1 MPLSLPELAK
11 LRHDLRTPMNHVIG
25 YAEMLL
31 EDAMPDELR
40 LDLERVHRSGQRLLE
55 LINLYLDDR
64 TFHTQGLDP
73 RAVLHDLRTPVNHI
87 LGYGEM
93 LEERAL
99 ELSLDRFVPD
109 IRRIREAARTWLRL
123 MEDQLA
129 PVAFGTER
137 HPKPEPGGGQMTR
150 SNPIIFHPG
159 PTPISA
165 KPSVATASVLVV
177 DDNAGNRD
185 LLVRRLTR
193 DGHTVFEAKDGASA
207 LQAWRERQPDV
218 VLLDVQMPDL
228 DGYSIL
234 LQAKADPALR
244 DAAVIMVSGFDQQ
257 EGIARCIEAGA
268 EDYLIKPFNPVLL
281 RARVAACLEK
291 QQLREQE
298 RQTHRA
304 LEQSQAR
311 LLAELA
317 EAAGYVKSLLPA
329 PLEGPIRTA
338 WEFRPSAQLGGDA
351 FGYHWI
357 DERHFAVYLLDVCGH
372 GIGAALLSVSAL
384 NVLRSQS
391 LSGIDP
397 RDPAAVLVG
406 LNRAFPMEA
415 HHQQY
420 FTLWYGVFDVSTR
433 LLRFSSAGHPPAF
446 LVNRVGGA
454 VLKPLRTVIPPIG
467 CLPEMTGRS
476 DKVSLDAGATLLIFS
491 DGAYELMDGS
501 GRAVTLADYQA
512 WAETQVRGGTLTPET
527 CLAFAEGL
535 SQGRGFEDDLSLLW
549 LQFV

>member
-1 MPLSLPELAK
+1 MALTLPELAK

-31 EDAMPDELR
+31 EDAIPDELR
-40 LDLERVHRSGQRLLE
+40 ADLERVHRSGQRLLE
-55 LINLYLDDR
+55 LISLYLDDR
-64 TFHTQGLDP
+64 TFHTQGLEA

-87 LGYGEM
+87 IGYGEM
-93 LEERAL
+93 LEERAT
-99 ELSLDRFVPD
+99 ELSLDRLVPD

-123 MEDQLA
+123 MEEQLA
-129 PVAFGTER
+129 PIAYGTGPG
-137 HPKPEPGGGQMTR
+137 PKAGPTEGQVTR

-159 PTPISA
+159 PAPM
-165 KPSVATASVLVV
+165 PSKSSLATGSVLVV
-177 DDNAGNRD
+177 DDNADNRD
-185 LLVRRLTR
+185 LLLRRLSR
-193 DGHTVFEAKDGASA
+193 DGHTVFEAADGASA
-207 LQAWRERQPDV
+207 LLAWRERQPDV

-244 DAAVIMVSGFDQQ
+244 DSAVIMVSGFDQQ

-298 RQTHRA
+298 RCTHRA

-357 DERHFAVYLLDVCGH
+357 DATHFAVYLLDVCGH

-384 NVLRSQS
+384 NVLRSQA
-391 LSGIDP
+391 LPGIDP

-420 FTLWYGVFDVSTR
+420 FTLWYGVFDASTR
-433 LLRFSSAGHPPAF
+433 GLRFSSAGHPPAF
-446 LVNRVGGA
+446 LVGSGA
-454 VLKPLRTVIPPIG
+454 APELSPLRTAAPPIG
-467 CLPEMTGRS
+467 CLPEMTCRTEE
-476 DKVSLDAGATLLIFS
+476 VTLAAGARLLVFS
-491 DGAYELMDGS
+491 DGAYELIDGS

-512 WAETQVRGGTLTPET
+512 WAEAEARTGTLTPER

-535 SQGRGFEDDLSLLW
+535 SRGRGFEDDLSLLW
-549 LQFV
+549 LEFS

>member
-1 MPLSLPELAK
+1 MALTLPELAK

-31 EDAMPDELR
+31 EDAIPAELR
-40 LDLERVHRSGQRLLE
+40 ADLERVHRSGQRLLE

-64 TFHTQGLDP
+64 TFQTQGLEA

-87 LGYGEM
+87 IGYGEM
-93 LEERAL
+93 LEERAT

-123 MEDQLA
+123 MEEQLA
-129 PVAFGTER
+129 PIALGAGPG
-137 HPKPEPGGGQMTR
+137 PKAPGIEGQMTR

-159 PTPISA
+159 PAPIASESRQS
-165 KPSVATASVLVV
+165 PGSVLVV

-185 LLVRRLTR
+185 LLVRRLSR
-193 DGHTVFEAKDGASA
+193 EGHTVFEATDGASA
-207 LQAWRERQPDV
+207 LLAWRERQPDV

-244 DAAVIMVSGFDQQ
+244 DSAVIMVSGFDQQ

-298 RQTHRA
+298 RHTHRA
-304 LEQSQAR
+304 LEQSQSR

-317 EAAGYVKSLLPA
+317 EAAAYVKSLLPA

-384 NVLRSQS
+384 NVLRSQA
-391 LSGIDP
+391 LPGIDP
-397 RDPAAVLVG
+397 RDPAAVVIG

-433 LLRFSSAGHPPAF
+433 ALRFSSAGHPPAF
-446 LVNRVGGA
+446 LVDHGGD
-454 VLKPLRTVIPPIG
+454 PSLRTLRTAAPPVG
-467 CLPEMTGRS
+467 CLPEMRCRS
-476 DKVSLDAGATLLIFS
+476 EQVTLAAGARLLVFS

-512 WAETQVRGGTLTPET
+512 WAEAEVRAGTLTPER

-549 LQFV
+549 LQFS